1 VPAEEVNVEPEVFYR
16 LTSNW
21 LELAVRFVVPTHDI
35 RRIKSSISRDIAK
48 AFHEH
53 DIEVASTTYAI
64 VEVPPLQL
72 APTTAAQPYPDEPA
86 PRPEEADSD
95 VSRRSQG
102 ANGRADKRPTPSR
115 GRRTPRT

>member
-1 VPAEEVNVEPEVFYR
+1 MQKLRRRYYVPAEEVHVEPEVFYR

-35 RRIKSSISRDIAK
+35 RRIKSNISRDIAK

-53 DIEVASTTYAI
+53 GIEVASATYAI
-64 VEVPPLQL
+64 VEVPPLRL
-72 APTTAAQPYPDEPA
+72 EEPYPT
-86 PRPEEADSD
+86 RKTRSD
-95 VSRRSQG
+95 ASRRPQA
-102 ANGRADKRPTPSR
+102 ANGRAAKRPTPSR